1 MLVHGI
7 VVSVVLIKIVQIVFN
22 QKIIDPSC
30 LRQRRLIV
38 LVVFLFPVCCSSA
51 MLFAPLVL
59 VYYLAPLNVFFL
71 ERTRDIDLCAILS
84 LLSS

>member
-51 MLFAPLVL
+51 MLFASLLVL
-59 VYYLAPLNVFFL
+59 VQYLALLNVQQTIHTF
-71 ERTRDIDLCAILS
+71 IC
-84 LLSS
+84 